1 MIGKQAQP
9 DGRLRRVLRPRDGRG
24 GEPFESGAITWN
36 PLLRRDRHSRRVGRI
51 RLQRTINACGSSVGL
66 SRQGLCAPIHE
77 RSLKMKFP
85 SLLIL
90 VLVAGGAHAGQRL
103 GVASYGQTGGTQYGG
118 ASYGSGQ
125 IQSYSAGGVN
135 ADIGRRYSGTAGGSQ
150 FGDTSSDRSGMT
162 NSQPRSPS
170 LYPSTGSSTLQQPKA
185 PK

>member
-1 MIGKQAQP
+1 
-9 DGRLRRVLRPRDGRG
+9 
-24 GEPFESGAITWN
+24 
-36 PLLRRDRHSRRVGRI
+36 
-51 RLQRTINACGSSVGL
+51 
-66 SRQGLCAPIHE
+66 
-77 RSLKMKFP
+77 MKFP

-118 ASYGSGQ
+118 AGYGSGQ
-125 IQSYSAGGVN
+125 MQSYSPVGVN
-135 ADIGRRYSGTAGGSQ
+135 ADIGKRYSGTAGGSQ
-150 FGDTSSDRSGMT
+150 FGDTSSERSGMT